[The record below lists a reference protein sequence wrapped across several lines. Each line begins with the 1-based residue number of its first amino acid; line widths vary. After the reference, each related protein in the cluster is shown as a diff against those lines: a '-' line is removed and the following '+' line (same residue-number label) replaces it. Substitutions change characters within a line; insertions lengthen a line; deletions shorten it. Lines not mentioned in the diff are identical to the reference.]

1 MCSNWNALSVPM
13 HEVENNATSGN
24 YHPKFFELDEFGLSR
39 IEFNS
44 LFFEEQNVEEA
55 IIRGDYSFAYLRE
68 DKLRTV
74 HAYDLN
80 QELISKDD
88 FCDRLGIKIKSKNL
102 FKTSKYLSRIFRP
115 VKYAGFY
122 KDLNVHC
129 NKLPELQNKTTD
141 GISLIS
147 LTLAKNLGWINA
159 EEGKS
164 AQFTMFSNEG
174 LVKGHCVVSSS
185 IGYDA
190 VIYEHNIKNEVKFM
204 KDCTYISIEPVKLSN
219 SVKMDIQS
227 LLNLWGLFG
236 DEQYFSW
243 AKKGIDNY
251 KDDLVSGRLT
261 EMLDDFENI
270 TPREY
275 EKESWTL
282 KKAIWHKIDYTQF
295 PGLMRIGW
303 QMFRKSILHYAE
315 RKGTPVFRIPVPSAY
330 RGYIRCDI
338 REHNS
343 EGNFSSSVP
352 SGSVHLDKYGNVW
365 LSKDD
370 ADLYLSILG
379 GADMDDSV
387 VIIPVED
394 NKAVIYRNP
403 NQYGEYL
410 ILNLTHDPEIII
422 NEVNTLVGSVPQK
435 KCIEE
440 INSDARNV
448 FTNNPL
454 INKFLNELVQESEY
468 LDFTQTNLLR
478 TYSKIST
485 NSANIGVVANAEMIR
500 SSIGI
505 NHPAKQKKLAK
516 LFPWNLERVIDA
528 VVKDGVNCSEDL
540 FAVESMYQ
548 HIIENGFELPQ
559 TLIKRLPES
568 KQTKIIPAQKH
579 KLDQLFEAVKFLI
592 AQADKEVLGEG
603 SASRQNRIPG
613 IIDRCQIPLIEIGL
627 SNIANPL
634 SEIAYS
640 LLKGYN
646 RKIAILLDR
655 TKDLSIE
662 EKENIRAVEIEKIQ
676 KHFLTELNNF
686 SNDERAEIVKS
697 IAYQIYKGESF
708 VHDSILWIS
717 GKENLCGTADD
728 MIEML
733 ANIEVAAH
741 VKRNGDVKRYFEKR
755 INTCE
760 IKMIRVWSKEKVF
773 ANNFSECCEILIA
786 ANQVLIGD
794 TILNLGEEIRI
805 EEGSYQIKNIVQ
817 ALSKKNNL
825 VLSNSLAVYLS

>member
-1 MCSNWNALSVPM
+1 MCSNWNAVSVPM
-13 HEVENNATSGN
+13 HEVVNNATSGN
-24 YHPKFFELDEFGLSR
+24 YHPKFFELDEFNLSR

-74 HAYDLN
+74 NAYDQN
-80 QELISKDD
+80 QQLISKNE
-88 FCDRLGIKIKSKNL
+88 FCDRLGIEIKSKNL

-122 KDLNVHC
+122 KDLNVHF
-129 NKLPELQNKTTD
+129 NKSPELQNKTTD
-141 GISLIS
+141 GISIIS
-147 LTLAKNLGWINA
+147 LTLAKNLGWNNA
-159 EEGKS
+159 EDGKS

-190 VIYEHNIKNEVKFM
+190 VIYEHNIKNEVRFN

-243 AKKGIDNY
+243 AEKGIDKY
-251 KDDLVSGRLT
+251 KDELVSGKLN
-261 EMLDDFENI
+261 EILDDFDDI

-387 VIIPVED
+387 VIIPIED

-410 ILNLTHDPEIII
+410 IVNLTHDAEIII
-422 NEVNTLVGSVPQK
+422 SEANTLIGSVPQK
-435 KCIEE
+435 KCVEDN
-440 INSDARNV
+440 NSDARKI

-454 INKFLNELVQESEY
+454 INKFLIELTTETEY

-478 TYSKIST
+478 TFSKIST

-505 NHPAKQKKLAK
+505 NNPAKQKKLAK
-516 LFPWNLERVIDA
+516 LFPWNLERVIDS

-540 FAVESMYQ
+540 FAVENMYQ
-548 HIIENGFELPQ
+548 HIIENGFELPL

-640 LLKGYN
+640 LLKSYN

-655 TKDLSIE
+655 TKELPTE

-676 KHFLTELNNF
+676 KQFLTELNGF
-686 SNDERAEIVKS
+686 SKDERAEIVKS
-697 IAYQIYKGESF
+697 IAYQIYKSESF

-741 VKRNGDVKRYFEKR
+741 VKKNGDVERYFEKR
-755 INTCE
+755 VNICE
-760 IKMIRVWSKEKVF
+760 TKMIRVWSKEKVF
-773 ANNFSECCEILIA
+773 ANNFSACSEILIA
-786 ANQVLIGD
+786 ANQVLIGE
-794 TILNLGEEIRI
+794 TILNLGEEIKI

-817 ALSKKNNL
+817 AISKKNNS